1 MLIPNWPG
9 SALIAAVIL
18 KRGRFGRQQSSI
30 NTHRPPIDSL
40 ANYRV
45 SDSDYS
51 LYILRCAD
59 ASLYTGIAIDVDKR
73 LQEHVNGAKG
83 SKYLRGRAP
92 FSLVFQE
99 VTGDRSLA
107 SRLEH
112 RVKRLDR
119 RRKEALINGELSLL
133 SLLQSPGVEPTQA
146 SGGSC
151 G

>member
-1 MLIPNWPG
+1 MANWPAP
-9 SALIAAVIL
+9 ALIAAVIL
-18 KRGRFGRQQSSI
+18 KRDRFGRQQSSI
-30 NTHRPPIDSL
+30 STHRPSSESL
-40 ANYRV
+40 ANNKV

-73 LQEHVNGAKG
+73 LQEHVNGIKG

-99 VTGDRSLA
+99 VTGNRSLA

-119 RRKEALINGELSLL
+119 PRKEALINGDFSLL
-133 SLLQSPGVEPTQA
+133 SLLQSPGMVPTQT